1 MRGGILYRCSFEW
14 NCDSAIKVGPA
25 FGGCPTRCVGEGL
38 HVRRF
43 GERVVGVASAVH
55 ARPLQH

>member
-25 FGGCPTRCVGEGL
+25 FVGCPRLWVGEGV
-38 HVRRF
+38 HVRGF
-43 GERVVGVASAVH
+43 GKRVVVVASAVH
-55 ARPLQH
+55 ARPVQH